1 MRLAQAL
8 ERMEAAAETDA
19 DDASAT
25 FVRVVYRSRWF
36 VLVQTEGEATAAVAR
51 HFPRS
56 DGIHL
61 DRRRLLHHVDLAN
74 GEILV
79 AVTDTVQAEQLDD
92 AS

>member
-1 MRLAQAL
+1 MLTLLTMNPPPLCGSSTGRGGSYWHRPKATRL
-8 ERMEAAAETDA
+8 RP
-19 DDASAT
+19 SP
-25 FVRVVYRSRWF
+25 
-36 VLVQTEGEATAAVAR
+36 R

-61 DRRRLLHHVDLAN
+61 DRRRLLHHVDLADD
-74 GEILV
+74 EILV